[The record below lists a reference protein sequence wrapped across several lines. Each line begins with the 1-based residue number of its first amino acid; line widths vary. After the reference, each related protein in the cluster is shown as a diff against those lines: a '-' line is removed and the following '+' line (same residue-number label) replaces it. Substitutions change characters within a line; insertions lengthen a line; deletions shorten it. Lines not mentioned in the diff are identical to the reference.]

1 MTEYIIKSTISL
13 TVLYIL
19 YYFLL
24 RNIKSFEF
32 NRFYLLF
39 AVMFSLIIPFIQIS
53 IGIDSIINQNTQ
65 DYSSSI
71 NNINIQGAIVE
82 GQKNGVLNVFYLFI
96 IIYTSIS
103 AIFLIRF
110 VFNLW
115 KIIKLINNSSKDLNS
130 SPKIVL
136 SQKKTLPYSFFQFII
151 VSKTEY
157 EKGQIDYDL
166 IIHEQAH
173 CSQHHSF
180 DIVFMEIIKII
191 FWFNPIIWILKKEIQ
206 LNHEYLADK
215 KVLQTQNLKSYQD
228 ILLNLVFRNNS
239 TYLASNF
246 NYSLTK
252 KRLIMMTKNNSSM
265 KSMVRKITIVPLV
278 LILAVS
284 LTFSQKNVSKENL
297 KNFDK
302 EWWYPIIEKHKIEP
316 QAFNNFENV
325 FETGSSNSIE
335 NRTVTLTDALFI
347 IKENDGYWILKSP
360 LAYHDLDKNT
370 ISGDEGVVETF
381 KYNTKGTSPI
391 MNLSYKK
398 FIIELRKDNRNYI
411 VEAKEISVVKTRK

>member
-1 MTEYIIKSTISL
+1 MAEYIIKSTISL
-13 TVLYIL
+13 TVLYVL
-19 YYFLL
+19 YYSLL

-39 AVMFSLIIPFIQIS
+39 VVMFSLIIPFIQIPM
-53 IGIDSIINQNTQ
+53 GIDLLINQNTQ

-71 NNINIQGAIVE
+71 SNINIKGAIVK
-82 GQKNGVLNVFYLFI
+82 GQKESVFHLIDLLIVVYIL
-96 IIYTSIS
+96 IS
-103 AIFLIRF
+103 AILLIRF

-115 KIIKLINNSSKDLNS
+115 NIIKLINKSSKDLNS
-130 SPKIVL
+130 YPRIVL
-136 SQKKTLPYSFFQFII
+136 SQQKTLPYSFFQYII

-173 CSQHHSF
+173 CNQHHSV
-180 DIVFMEIIKII
+180 DILFIEIVKII
-191 FWFNPIIWILKKEIQ
+191 FWFNPIIWILKKEMQ
-206 LNHEYLADK
+206 LNHEYLADS
-215 KVLQTQNLKSYQD
+215 KVLKTQNLKSYQY

-246 NYSLTK
+246 NYSFTK
-252 KRLIMMTKNNSSM
+252 KRLIMMTKNISST

-284 LTFSQKNVSKENL
+284 LTFSQENLSKESL

-325 FETGSSNSIE
+325 FEMGSSNSIE
-335 NRTVTLTDALFI
+335 NGIVTLTDALFI
-347 IKENDGYWILKSP
+347 IRENYGYMILKSP

-370 ISGDEGVVETF
+370 ISADEGVVETF
-381 KYNTKGTSPI
+381 KDNSPSMI
-391 MNLSYKK
+391 ISYKK
-398 FIIELRKDNRNYI
+398 FIFKLQKDKSI
-411 VEAKEISVVKTRK
+411 AMTAKEMRAEKKKK